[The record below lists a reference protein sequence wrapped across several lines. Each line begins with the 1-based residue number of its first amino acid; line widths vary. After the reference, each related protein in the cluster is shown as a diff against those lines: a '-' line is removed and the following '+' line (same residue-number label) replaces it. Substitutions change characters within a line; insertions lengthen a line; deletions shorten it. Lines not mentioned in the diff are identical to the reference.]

1 MADKKKSALLP
12 SLLAGVVGLIVI
24 GAVVLYLNLGN
35 VAKALT
41 EKIGSE
47 TLGVKVSLAAMDIS
61 LQDKKVEVK
70 GLKIANPPGYKK
82 AQSMSVDLIR
92 VVGESFSKELLIF
105 DEITVSGTTINMEV
119 AEEGTNLS
127 DLKKNI
133 KPKASAEEKTESGEP
148 IKVIIRKL
156 TIDDATLNPAVMLIS
171 QEMSPV
177 TMPDIILTGI
187 GQKTNGVLISEAVAQ
202 VLDRVTKTATKAASQ
217 QGMLQ
222 GMDDAA
228 LQEIGAQMDMG
239 KSLLDNAKKDVEGLT
254 EGIKGLFGN

>member
-1 MADKKKSALLP
+1 MAKKKSALLP
-12 SLLAGVVGLIVI
+12 SLLAGVIGLVAI

-41 EKIGSE
+41 EKIGTE
-47 TLGVKVSLAAMDIS
+47 TLGVKVSVSSMDIS

-70 GLKIANPPGYKK
+70 GLKIGNPPGYKN
-82 AQSMSVDLIR
+82 ADSLSVDLIR
-92 VVGESFSKELLIF
+92 VVGESFSKDLLVF
-105 DEITVSGTTINMEV
+105 DEITVSGTKVNMEV
-119 AEEGTNLS
+119 EKNGTNLS

-133 KPKASAEEKTESGEP
+133 KPKASADEKTETGKP
-148 IKVIIRKL
+148 IKVIVRKL

-171 QEMSPV
+171 QEMKPV
-177 TMPDIILTGI
+177 TMPDIVLTGI

-202 VLDRVTKTATKAASQ
+202 VLDKVTKVATQAASQ

-228 LQEIGAQMDMG
+228 LKEIGTQMDMG
-239 KSLLDNAKKDVEGLT
+239 KSLLDNAKKDMDGLKD
-254 EGIKGLFGN
+254 GLKGLFGN

>member
-1 MADKKKSALLP
+1 MAKKKSSLLL
-12 SLLAGVVGLIVI
+12 SLLAGVVGLFVI
-24 GAVVLYLNLGN
+24 GGVLLYLNLGS
-35 VAKALT
+35 VAKALS

-47 TLGVKVSLAAMDIS
+47 TLGVKVSMAAMDIS

-70 GLKIANPPGYKK
+70 GLKIGNPPGYKN
-82 AQSMSVDLIR
+82 AESMSVDLIR
-92 VVGESFSKELLIF
+92 VVGESFSKELLVF

-119 AEEGTNLS
+119 VEKGTNLS

-133 KPKASAEEKTESGEP
+133 KPKASAEEKTEAGEP

-156 TIDDATLNPAVMLIS
+156 TIDDATLNPAVMIIS
-171 QEMSPV
+171 QDMKPV

-202 VLDRVTKTATKAASQ
+202 VLDKVTKTATQAASQ

-228 LQEIGAQMDMG
+228 LKEIGAQMDMG
-239 KSLLDNAKKDVEGLT
+239 KSLLDNAKKDLDGLKD
-254 EGIKGLFGN
+254 GLKGLFGN